1 MSFTGT
7 GTQLPWVLALL
18 LLALLAPILL
28 LDSSQAVA
36 AGDVHAAGISASAI
50 VAAIASMCMWLT
62 AQLASCSVQTLTNK
76 QKARCTVQQVSPATD
91 SLLQ

>member
-50 VAAIASMCMWLT
+50 VAAIASICIWLT
-62 AQLASCSVQTLTNK
+62 AQLTSCSTTDCNK
-76 QKARCTVQQVSPATD
+76 TKKHAEC
-91 SLLQ
+91 LQL